1 MNIDWN
7 LPTQQTAA
15 TAGGTAPM
23 RTSAVQADIVK
34 PANMQ
39 TLPSDPYNMLAQFG
53 GLGYQPAAFDP
64 TGSNNGYYG
73 NATFIRSP
81 LMQRYLQ
88 PTAMNTGAWLPG
100 ALSNAMPGW
109 NAVSTPGQ
117 NPYYTASQTPA
128 PLFPSFQQGGGAVA
142 PTDLPGVNGN
152 PYTSM
157 WNQSIGQSQAPQP
170 GGMPPAQP
178 SAQQPPTQQPAS
190 QYSPNMQAS
199 MQQGGQAA
207 PGNTTITMNELL
219 AGQYNPTSASAQSQG
234 SQDWLAKYLGAGNAY
249 ANGATMGGS
258 TGQLAKNW
266 QEAMQNLAMRQAAGG
281 MRTGRSPNTQPP
293 PGLQQRMA
301 SQRINAQR
309 GLLG

>member
-1 MNIDWN
+1 
-7 LPTQQTAA
+7 
-15 TAGGTAPM
+15 
-23 RTSAVQADIVK
+23 
-34 PANMQ
+34 
-39 TLPSDPYNMLAQFG
+39 
-53 GLGYQPAAFDP
+53 
-64 TGSNNGYYG
+64 
-73 NATFIRSP
+73 
-81 LMQRYLQ
+81 
-88 PTAMNTGAWLPG
+88 
-100 ALSNAMPGW
+100 
-109 NAVSTPGQ
+109 
-117 NPYYTASQTPA
+117 
-128 PLFPSFQQGGGAVA
+128 
-142 PTDLPGVNGN
+142 
-152 PYTSM
+152 
-157 WNQSIGQSQAPQP
+157 
-170 GGMPPAQP
+170 
-178 SAQQPPTQQPAS
+178 
-190 QYSPNMQAS
+190 

-219 AGQYNPTSASAQSQG
+219 AGQYNPASASAQSQV

>member
-1 MNIDWN
+1 M
-7 LPTQQTAA
+7 
-15 TAGGTAPM
+15 GAPISSSNPVQ
-23 RTSAVQADIVK
+23 RTSAVQSDIVK

-53 GLGYQPAAFDP
+53 GVGYQPAAFDP
-64 TGSNNGYYG
+64 TGNNAGYYG

-88 PTAMNTGAWLPG
+88 PTAMNTGAWVTNGLQ
-100 ALSNAMPGW
+100 NAMPGW
-109 NAVSTPGQ
+109 NAVSNPGQ

-128 PLFPSFQQGGGAVA
+128 PLFPTNTGFGL
-142 PTDLPGVNGN
+142 PTNPADLPGVNGN

-157 WNQSIGQSQAPQP
+157 WNQQIGAQQQQAPAPTGIGQAPT
-170 GGMPPAQP
+170 
-178 SAQQPPTQQPAS
+178 QPPMQSPVG
-190 QYSPNMQAS
+190 QYSPNMQAA

-219 AGQYNPTSASAQSQG
+219 AGQYNPASASAQSQV

-301 SQRINAQR
+301 SQNPYLR
-309 GLLG
+309 G

>member
-1 MNIDWN
+1 M
-7 LPTQQTAA
+7 A
-15 TAGGTAPM
+15 TAQTLAPPM
-23 RTSAVQADIVK
+23 RTSAVQADIVG

-64 TGSNNGYYG
+64 TGNNAGYYG

-88 PTAMNTGAWLPG
+88 PTAMNTGAWVTNGLQ
-100 ALSNAMPGW
+100 NAMPGW
-109 NAVSTPGQ
+109 NAVSNPGQ

-128 PLFPSFQQGGGAVA
+128 PLFPTNTGFGL
-142 PTDLPGVNGN
+142 PTNPADLPGVNGN

-157 WNQSIGQSQAPQP
+157 WNQQIGAQQQQTPAPTGIGQAPT
-170 GGMPPAQP
+170 
-178 SAQQPPTQQPAS
+178 QPPMQSPVG
-190 QYSPNMQAS
+190 QYSPNMQAA

-219 AGQYNPTSASAQSQG
+219 AGQYNPASASAQSQV

>member
-190 QYSPNMQAS
+190 QYSPNMQA
-199 MQQGGQAA
+199 
-207 PGNTTITMNELL
+207 
-219 AGQYNPTSASAQSQG
+219 
-234 SQDWLAKYLGAGNAY
+234 
-249 ANGATMGGS
+249 
-258 TGQLAKNW
+258 
-266 QEAMQNLAMRQAAGG
+266 AMQNPYANPFIAQSAQGSPQQTYQQFVQGSILGGYSPAASIDPTG
-281 MRTGRSPNTQPP
+281 M
-293 PGLQQRMA
+293 
-301 SQRINAQR
+301 NAQR
-309 GLLG
+309 QALLRQYGEQFGDPTVKSGNMAPATSAALSSLGNDALGNAIRAIANGYK

>member
-1 MNIDWN
+1 M
-7 LPTQQTAA
+7 A
-15 TAGGTAPM
+15 TAQTLAPPM
-23 RTSAVQADIVK
+23 RTSAVQADIVG

-64 TGSNNGYYG
+64 TGNNAGYYG

-88 PTAMNTGAWLPG
+88 HTAMNTGAWVTNG
-100 ALSNAMPGW
+100 IQNAMPGW
-109 NAVSTPGQ
+109 NAVSNPGQ

-128 PLFPSFQQGGGAVA
+128 PLFPTNTGFGL
-142 PTDLPGVNGN
+142 PTNPADLPGVNGN

-157 WNQSIGQSQAPQP
+157 WNQQIGAQQQQAPAPTGIGQAPT
-170 GGMPPAQP
+170 
-178 SAQQPPTQQPAS
+178 QPPMQSPVG
-190 QYSPNMQAS
+190 QYSPNMQAA

-219 AGQYNPTSASAQSQG
+219 AGQYNPASASAQSQV

>member
-1 MNIDWN
+1 MNVQVT
-7 LPTQQTAA
+7 PFGA
-15 TAGGTAPM
+15 TGASATGLAPPM

-34 PANMQ
+34 PANMA
-39 TLPSDPYNMLAQFG
+39 TLPQDPYNMLAQFAG
-53 GLGYQPAAFDP
+53 VGYQPAAFDP

-73 NATFIRSP
+73 NATYIRSP
-81 LMQRYLQ
+81 LMQKYLQ
-88 PTAMNTGAWLPG
+88 PTAMNTQAWVTNGLQ
-100 ALSNAMPGW
+100 NAMPGW
-109 NAVSTPGQ
+109 NSVSTPGQ
-117 NPYYTASQTPA
+117 NPYYTASQEPS
-128 PLFPSFQQGGGAVA
+128 PLFPTNTQFAGAVN

-157 WNQSIGQSQAPQP
+157 WNQQIG
-170 GGMPPAQP
+170 
-178 SAQQPPTQQPAS
+178 AQQPQAPVQTGIGQAPTQSPTQSPVG

-219 AGQYNPTSASAQSQG
+219 AGQYNPASASAQSQG

>member
-1 MNIDWN
+1 M
-7 LPTQQTAA
+7 
-15 TAGGTAPM
+15 GAPISSSNPVQ
-23 RTSAVQADIVK
+23 RTSAVQSDIVK
-34 PANMQ
+34 PANMA

-53 GLGYQPAAFDP
+53 GVGYQPAAFDP
-64 TGSNNGYYG
+64 TGNNAGYYG

-88 PTAMNTGAWLPG
+88 PTAMNTGAWVTNGLQ
-100 ALSNAMPGW
+100 NAMPGW
-109 NAVSTPGQ
+109 NAVSNPGQ

-128 PLFPSFQQGGGAVA
+128 PLFPTNTGFGL
-142 PTDLPGVNGN
+142 PTNPADLPGVNGN

-157 WNQSIGQSQAPQP
+157 WNQQIG
-170 GGMPPAQP
+170 
-178 SAQQPPTQQPAS
+178 AQQPQAPVQTGIGQAPTQSPTQSPVG

-219 AGQYNPTSASAQSQG
+219 AGQYNPASASAQSQV

>member
-1 MNIDWN
+1 M
-7 LPTQQTAA
+7 
-15 TAGGTAPM
+15 GAPISSSNPVQ
-23 RTSAVQADIVK
+23 RASAVQSDIVK
-34 PANMQ
+34 PANMAI
-39 TLPSDPYNMLAQFG
+39 LPSDPYNMLAQFG
-53 GLGYQPAAFDP
+53 GVGYQPAAFDP
-64 TGSNNGYYG
+64 TGNNAGYYG

-88 PTAMNTGAWLPG
+88 PTAMNTGAWVTNGLQ
-100 ALSNAMPGW
+100 NAMPGW
-109 NAVSTPGQ
+109 NAVSNPGQ
-117 NPYYTASQTPA
+117 NPYYPASQTPA
-128 PLFPSFQQGGGAVA
+128 PLFPTNTGFGL
-142 PTDLPGVNGN
+142 PTNPADLPGVNGK

-157 WNQSIGQSQAPQP
+157 WNQQIGAQQQQAPAPTGIGQAPT
-170 GGMPPAQP
+170 
-178 SAQQPPTQQPAS
+178 QPPMQSPAG
-190 QYSPNMQAS
+190 QYSPNMQAA

-219 AGQYNPTSASAQSQG
+219 AGQYNPASASAQSQG

-266 QEAMQNLAMRQAAGG
+266 QEAMQNRAMRQAAGG

>member
-1 MNIDWN
+1 M
-7 LPTQQTAA
+7 A
-15 TAGGTAPM
+15 TAQTLAPPM
-23 RTSAVQADIVK
+23 RTSAVQADIVG

-64 TGSNNGYYG
+64 TGNNAGYYG

-88 PTAMNTGAWLPG
+88 PTAMNTGAWVTNGLQ
-100 ALSNAMPGW
+100 NAMPGW
-109 NAVSTPGQ
+109 NAVSNPGQ

-128 PLFPSFQQGGGAVA
+128 PLFPTNTGFGL
-142 PTDLPGVNGN
+142 PTNPADLPGVNGN

-157 WNQSIGQSQAPQP
+157 WNQQIGAQQAQ
-170 GGMPPAQP
+170 QQ
-178 SAQQPPTQQPAS
+178 AQQPQGQMGQPQPS
-190 QYSPNMQAS
+190 MPSGQFSPNMQAA
-199 MQQGGQAA
+199 MQQGAQAA
-207 PGNTTITMNELL
+207 PGYTTTSMSEALS
-219 AGQYNPTSASAQSQG
+219 GQYNPASASAQSQV
-234 SQDWLAKYLGAGNAY
+234 SQDWLSNLLGSGNAY

-266 QEAMQNLAMRQAAGG
+266 QEMMQNIAARKAAGG
-281 MRTGRSPNTQPP
+281 FKQGRSPSTQPP
-293 PGLQQRMA
+293 PSLRDRAA
-301 SQRINAQR
+301 SQRIQAQR